1 MLTDA
6 QLQAA
11 LAQPLDGVDLSAF
24 GEPARGKVR
33 DMALR
38 PGQRVIVTT
47 DRLSAFDRV
56 IGLIPY
62 KGQLLNQLAAF
73 WFDETRDI
81 LPNHVLALPDP
92 NVTVAREAQPLP
104 VEVVVRRHITGV
116 TSTSLWTLYRDGVSR
131 PYGLTLPAGLKKNER
146 LAEPVITPTTKAE
159 AGGHDAPLSELELV
173 QRGLVAPALWDEARD
188 AALRLFARGEA
199 LAARAGLVLVD
210 TKYELGLLDGRL
222 CVIDEIHTPDS
233 SRYWLAEG
241 WERAV
246 AEGREPEGLDKEY
259 VRRWLSSAGYA
270 GDGPTPTLPDAVRVE
285 LSRRYLQAFEGLTGR
300 RFEPAE
306 LPAAPRILHNLAVW
320 SANGAP

>member
-24 GEPARGKVR
+24 GQTVRGKVR
-33 DMALR
+33 DMALS
-38 PGQRVIVTT
+38 PGRRVLVTT

-73 WFDETRDI
+73 WFERTNDI
-81 LPNHVLALPDP
+81 LPNHVFALPDP
-92 NVTVAREAQPLP
+92 NVTIAREAQPLP

-116 TSTSLWTLYRDGVSR
+116 TSTSLWTLYKAGVSR
-131 PYGLTLPAGLKKNER
+131 PYGLSLPVGLNKNER

-159 AGGHDAPLSELELV
+159 AGGHDAPLSELELL
-173 QRGLVAPALWDEARD
+173 QGGLVAPALWEEARE

-199 LAARAGLVLVD
+199 LAAQAGLVLVD

-222 CVIDEIHTPDS
+222 SVIDEIHTPDS

-241 WERAV
+241 WEQAV

-259 VRRWLSSAGYA
+259 VRRWLASVGYL
-270 GDGPTPTLPDAVRVE
+270 GEGPPPPLPDAVRIE
-285 LSRRYLQAFEGLTGR
+285 LSRRYLQAFEGLTGSS
-300 RFEPAE
+300 FVPAE
-306 LPAAPRILHNLAVW
+306 LPAAPRILHNLAAW
-320 SANGAP
+320 SAQGAS